1 MIACEKKSIS
11 DEKMSEGVREMWPGG
26 EVWGW
31 SGTKKKENKSIFILK
46 KEAKPRD
53 LKREK
58 IDTA

>member
-1 MIACEKKSIS
+1 
-11 DEKMSEGVREMWPGG
+11 MSEGVREMWPGG